1 MTYPAELQFKRDR
14 ALTPGDRR
22 VYDYLSTVLDFVEVR
37 SVKIQMHARAMGLKR
52 ETLMRSIDCLVRIG
66 YLIDQPRGQRNV
78 RRLTL
83 AWSVNPSKTT

>member
-14 ALTPGDRR
+14 ALTPAARR

-37 SVKIQMHARAMGLKR
+37 SVKVEMHAEAMGIDR
-52 ETLMRSIDCLVRIG
+52 ETLMRSIDCLALAG
-66 YLIDQPRGQRNV
+66 YLIDQPRGPRNV

-83 AWSVNPSKTT
+83 AWSLNPSKTS